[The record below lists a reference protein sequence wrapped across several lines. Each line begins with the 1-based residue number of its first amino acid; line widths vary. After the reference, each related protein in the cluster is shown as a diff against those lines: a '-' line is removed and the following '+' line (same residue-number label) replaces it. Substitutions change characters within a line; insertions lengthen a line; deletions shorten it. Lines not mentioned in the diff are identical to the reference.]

1 MTKKEIDRVC
11 IESRGEPKYW
21 NITMF
26 TVPLPGNSG
35 EAPYYAD
42 LVEAAETMLR
52 NTKGLGSEWYV
63 RYAEVMAWSNN
74 NNDRG
79 VLIPGRFRVTLDM
92 ITRETEDRT

>member
-11 IESRGEPKYW
+11 IEPRGEPKYW

-26 TVPLPGNSG
+26 TVPLPENSG

-63 RYAEVMAWSNN
+63 RNAEVMAWSN

-92 ITRETEDRT
+92 ITKEMENRT

>member
-11 IESRGEPKYW
+11 IEPRGEPKYW

-42 LVEAAETMLR
+42 LVEAAETILR

-63 RYAEVMAWSNN
+63 CNAEVMAWSNN
-74 NNDRG
+74 NDRG
-79 VLIPGRFRVTLDM
+79 VLTPGRFRVTLDM
-92 ITRETEDRT
+92 ITKEMEDRI